1 MTNKKIT
8 RALISVYDKSG
19 LLELAKALAKS
30 GCEIVSSGGTSA
42 ALKEAG
48 IAVVTVESVTGAA
61 QILGGRVKTLHPAIH
76 GGILA
81 DLDNLEHKNDLLNN
95 KISAFDLVI
104 VNLYPFTKTVGSGA
118 TEAEIIEE
126 IDIGGVALLRAAAK
140 NFKHVSVISRV
151 DQYQTLISKLS
162 NGFSLQERKELA
174 SSAFTLTRDYDTAI
188 SGWLDPANISINF
201 GGAKQLRY
209 GENPHQS
216 ATLYRKDLVSGIA
229 GAEQL
234 HGKEMSF
241 NNYLDADAAW
251 RAANDHKGITVA
263 IIKHTNPC
271 GIAVDISC
279 HTAHKK
285 ALACDPVS
293 AFGGVVATNSKL
305 TKECALQIAE
315 VFTEVVIAPD
325 YEVAALD
332 ILKTKANIRILKV
345 SNFDQSKTE
354 IRPVSGGLLV
364 QQIDRVDSDGDSPIN
379 WKHVAG
385 PDATAAQ
392 MIDLEFAW
400 RSVRSVRSNGIL
412 IAKNCASIGVGM
424 GQVNRLDS
432 AKLATSAAGVAASGA
447 VAASDAFFPF
457 KDGIEILINSG
468 VSAVVQPGGSVR
480 DDEVIAAANKAGVS
494 MYFTGIRHFS
504 HS

>member
-19 LLELAKALAKS
+19 LLELASALVKS
-30 GCEIVSSGGTSA
+30 GCEIVSSGGTSV

-48 IAVVTVESVTGAA
+48 IAVVTVESVTGTA

-81 DLDNLEHKNDLLNN
+81 DLDNLEHKNELVNN
-95 KISAFDLVI
+95 KIGSFDLVI
-104 VNLYPFTKTVGSGA
+104 VNLYPFTKTVEFGA
-118 TEAEIIEE
+118 SEAEIIEE

-188 SGWLDPANISINF
+188 SSWLDPTNISLNF

-229 GAEQL
+229 SAEQL

-251 RAANDHKGITVA
+251 RAANDHKGISVA

-279 HTAHKK
+279 HAAHKK

-293 AFGGVVATNSKL
+293 AFGGVVAKNLKVI
-305 TKECALQIAE
+305 IAG
-315 VFTEVVIAPD
+315 AGGAAHLPGM
-325 YEVAALD
+325 VAALTTLPV
-332 ILKTKANIRILKV
+332 IGVPVALKQLNGLDSLLSIAQMPAGVPVATVGIGNAKNAGLLAARILALSDEKV
-345 SNFDQSKTE
+345 
-354 IRPVSGGLLV
+354 
-364 QQIDRVDSDGDSPIN
+364 
-379 WKHVAG
+379 
-385 PDATAAQ
+385 
-392 MIDLEFAW
+392 
-400 RSVRSVRSNGIL
+400 
-412 IAKNCASIGVGM
+412 
-424 GQVNRLDS
+424 
-432 AKLATSAAGVAASGA
+432 
-447 VAASDAFFPF
+447 
-457 KDGIEILINSG
+457 
-468 VSAVVQPGGSVR
+468 
-480 DDEVIAAANKAGVS
+480 ANKLKIYKS
-494 MYFTGIRHFS
+494 KIRLEAIKKGKS
-504 HS
+504 LQDTTKKSVKRK